1 MLNKIAKLEQLLK
14 LANEGLTREEF
25 IEFLGNIV
33 KLVKRVEIRL
43 DDAISGMSET
53 HIKLK
58 DKIKSD
64 SELSL
69 TDLRA
74 LMGKEMSRINKSID
88 DKIKEADTKLGEVKN
103 GENGKDA
110 DEVKIVK
117 NVLAQ
122 IVIPEYKE
130 TILDDAFEIR
140 NKLETLN
147 DDDRLEIVAIKDLRE
162 ELDEIKQ
169 IKSQSLGGGGLSKI
183 SMDIHILDP
192 YTPTGTV
199 NGTNKDFVLQRLP
212 NPSTSLKVYKDG
224 QKMQLTTDY
233 TLSDKTI
240 TFITA
245 PLTDSI
251 IEVEHRI

>member
-245 PLTDSI
+245 PLTDSV

>member
-88 DKIKEADTKLGEVKN
+88 DKIKEADTKLGEIKN

-240 TFITA
+240 TFVTA
-245 PLTDSI
+245 PLTDSV

>member
-240 TFITA
+240 TFVTA
-245 PLTDSI
+245 PLTDSV